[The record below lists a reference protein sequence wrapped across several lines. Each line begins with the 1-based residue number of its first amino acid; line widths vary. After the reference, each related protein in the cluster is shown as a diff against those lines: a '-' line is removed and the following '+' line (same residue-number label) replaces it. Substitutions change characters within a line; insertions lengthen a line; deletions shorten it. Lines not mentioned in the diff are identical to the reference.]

1 MKIPQLKK
9 KPELKSCH
17 NTTWEDNY
25 SWIHQDNILEVLK
38 DSSKLLPDVRKYLE
52 EENDFTEHNLKDTKK
67 YQKIL
72 FDEIKGRIKLD
83 DESLKFKDKEYE
95 YWTKTTAVGN
105 YSIKLRKKIGSDK
118 VEEFWNGD
126 EEKEKLKTEYFGVGD
141 LEVSYNDKL
150 LGYSLDLKGSEYYTI
165 YIRNISSEKLVTEK
179 IEETSGSIT
188 FSLDDQYFFYSKLDE
203 FHRPRKIFRHKIGSS
218 VKDDELIFEEKSEAF
233 TVGISLSSDEKYF
246 FITTSD
252 HNTSEQYYFEVTEKN
267 PKPKLIIKRK
277 KGVIYSVNSWGGYF
291 YCHTN
296 NGAEDFK
303 IERCDDLSNQK
314 WEIYIA
320 AKEEVLI
327 GGLIFLNDWIIRG
340 EKSNALGKLFVRN
353 KQTGIEEELKFT
365 DESVIVPS
373 VSLIQRNKN
382 TDLVYLSYSSPKTPG
397 KTYLYNLKTKE
408 KKLVKEQEIPSGH
421 NPDDYIVERL
431 ECPSHDGRLVPLT
444 ITRHKKTKING
455 SANILLYGYGSY
467 GSSMTPDFS
476 STRLSL
482 IDRDIIW
489 VTAHI
494 RGGMEKGMKW
504 WKEGKLLN
512 KKNTFEDYI
521 HVAKFLIE
529 KGYSSKGKIIG
540 MGGSAGGLL
549 MGAVVNQSPELFLGI
564 VMAVPFVDSL
574 TTNLDHSLPLT
585 VGEFD
590 EFGNAKD
597 KKDHFDYI
605 YSYAPY
611 NNIKKMDYP
620 HMLIT
625 TSLSDNRVL
634 FDEPAKFTAKLRDLK
649 TDNNLLLL
657 KTEMNAG
664 HGGKSGRDGAIEEIA
679 FDYAFILKI
688 SKKIKFDIL
697 KKNK

>member
-52 EENDFTEHNLKDTKK
+52 EENNFTEHNLKDTKK

-105 YSIKLRKKIGSDK
+105 YSIKLRKKIGSDT

-126 EEKEKLKTEYFGVGD
+126 VEKEKLKTEYFGVGD

-165 YIRNISSEKLVTEK
+165 YIRNIASEKLVTEK
-179 IEETSGSIT
+179 IEETSGGIT

-252 HNTSEQYYFEVTEKN
+252 HNTSEQYYFEVTEKK
-267 PKPKLIIKRK
+267 PKPKLIKKRK

-296 NGAEDFK
+296 DDAEDFK
-303 IERCDDLSNQK
+303 IERCEDLSNQK

-373 VSLIQRNKN
+373 VSLIQRNKD

-455 SANILLYGYGSY
+455 SANLLLYGYGSY

-688 SKKIKFDIL
+688 SKKIKI
-697 KKNK
+697 

>member
-9 KPELKSCH
+9 KPERKSCH
-17 NTTWEDNY
+17 NVAWEDNY
-25 SWIHQDNILEVLK
+25 SWIHQENILEVLK
-38 DSSKLLPDVRKYLE
+38 DGSKLLPEVRKYLE
-52 EENDFTEHNLKDTKK
+52 EENSYTDHILKDNKEIEKK
-67 YQKIL
+67 L
-72 FDEIKGRIKLD
+72 FHEIKGRIKLD
-83 DESLKFKDKEYE
+83 DVSLPFKDIRYE
-95 YWTKTTAVGN
+95 YWTKTTTKGN
-105 YSIKLRKKIGSDK
+105 YSIKLRKKIGSDEI
-118 VEEFWNGD
+118 EEIWNGD
-126 EEKEKLKTEYFGVGD
+126 KEKEKLKTEYFGIGD
-141 LEVSYNDKL
+141 LEVSYNDKY

-165 YIRNISSEKLVTEK
+165 YLRDILSGKEITEK

-188 FSLDDQYFFYSKLDE
+188 FSLDDKYIFYSKLDE
-203 FHRPRKIFRHKIGSS
+203 FHRPRKIYRHKIGTSI
-218 VKDDELIFEEKSEAF
+218 KNDELIFEEKSEAF

-252 HNTSEQYYFEVTEKN
+252 HNTSEQYYFKVNEHKPE
-267 PKPKLIIKRK
+267 PKLIKKRK
-277 KGVIYSVNSWGGYF
+277 RGIIYSISSWNNYF

-296 NGAEDFK
+296 EDAEDFK
-303 IERCDDLSNQK
+303 IERCSDLSKQN
-314 WEIYIA
+314 WEVYIN
-320 AKEEVLI
+320 AKDEVLI
-327 GGLIFLNDWIIRG
+327 GGLIFLNDWIIRS
-340 EKSNALGKLFVRN
+340 EKSNALGKLYLRDIKTN
-353 KQTGIEEELKFT
+353 LEEELIFS
-365 DESVIVPS
+365 DEEVIVPGI
-373 VSLIQRNKN
+373 SLTQRDKN

-421 NPDDYIVERL
+421 NTDDYIVERL
-431 ECPSHDGRLVPLT
+431 ECSSHDGRLIPIT
-444 ITRHKKTKING
+444 ITRHKKTKIDG
-455 SANILLYGYGSY
+455 SANLLLYGYGSY
-467 GSSMTPDFS
+467 GNSMSPDFS
-476 STRLSL
+476 STKLSL
-482 IDRDIIW
+482 INRDIIW

-494 RGGMEKGMKW
+494 RGGMERGMKW

-512 KKNTFEDYI
+512 KKNTFKDFI
-521 HVAKFLIE
+521 SVAKNLIE
-529 KGYSSKGKIIG
+529 RNYTSKGKIIG

-549 MGAVVNQSPELFLGI
+549 MGAVVNEAPELFLGI

-597 KKDHFDYI
+597 NKDHFEYI

-620 HMLIT
+620 HILIT

-634 FDEPAKFTAKLRDLK
+634 FDEPAKFTAKLRDYK

-679 FDYAFILKI
+679 FDYGFILKI
-688 SKKIKFDIL
+688 SNKI
-697 KKNK
+697 